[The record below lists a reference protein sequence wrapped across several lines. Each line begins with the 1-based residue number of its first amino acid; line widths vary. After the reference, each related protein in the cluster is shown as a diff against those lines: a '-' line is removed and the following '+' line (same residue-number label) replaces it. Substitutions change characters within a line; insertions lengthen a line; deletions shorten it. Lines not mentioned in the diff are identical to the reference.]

1 MPNRLVFSAWWTWGA
16 WGLRLR
22 SAHSSSD
29 VALSGQPHWKVIP
42 ESSANSP
49 WLLSL
54 RSCRAPGHPRESPV
68 RPPGPE
74 AASSG
79 SHPQSMSQR
88 HRSCTGLSPFRSW
101 SQGHLR
107 RAVPDTPGEPCLRGG
122 RSSRGPCP
130 STVPA
135 LAGDSGIVVT
145 LPLATYR
152 YFTMIQETLTH
163 RSGSSDCIVDT
174 MRLFGD
180 SLPFARGKPVGAH
193 TRRLLKIFS
202 LHLCISD
209 GMCRI
214 SSLSPGARPAGWK
227 VTAEGQFRVAAAAG
241 WQLLRAGVAGR
252 PAAGRAAS
260 FRLPRPP
267 AANRPH
273 PRSRPGLRPSGC

>member
-1 MPNRLVFSAWWTWGA
+1 MRLGTPGSRRCVRRAPKQRVPGHTLSPCPRGI
-16 WGLRLR
+16 GLVL
-22 SAHSSSD
+22 AFH
-29 VALSGQPHWKVIP
+29 LSGLGVK
-42 ESSANSP
+42 A
-49 WLLSL
+49 
-54 RSCRAPGHPRESPV
+54 
-68 RPPGPE
+68 
-74 AASSG
+74 
-79 SHPQSMSQR
+79 
-88 HRSCTGLSPFRSW
+88 TY
-101 SQGHLR
+101 

-174 MRLFGD
+174 MRLFGG

-214 SSLSPGARPAGWK
+214 SSSSPGARPAGWK